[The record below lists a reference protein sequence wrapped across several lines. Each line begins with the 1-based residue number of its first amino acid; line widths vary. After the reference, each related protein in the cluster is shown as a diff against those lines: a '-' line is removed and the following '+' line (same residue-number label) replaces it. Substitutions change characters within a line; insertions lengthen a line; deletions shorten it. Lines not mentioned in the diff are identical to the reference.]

1 MEGHIM
7 QIAKWGN
14 SLAVRIP
21 AAVVDALALREG
33 DDVEIH
39 VAGKRVFALDKKP
52 SLKDRLVRLRRF
64 RGRMPKDFH
73 FDRAEA
79 NERR

>member
-1 MEGHIM
+1 M
-7 QIAKWGN
+7 QVAKWGN

-21 AAVVDALALREG
+21 AAVVGALKLKEG

-39 VAGKRVFALDKKP
+39 VAGERVFALDKTP
-52 SLKDRLVRLRRF
+52 SLEERLIKLRRF
-64 RGRMPKDFH
+64 RRPMPKGFH
-73 FDRAEA
+73 FDREEA

>member
-1 MEGHIM
+1 M

-21 AAVVDALALREG
+21 AAVVDALGLREG

-39 VAGKRVFALDKKP
+39 VANKRVFALNKKP
-52 SLKDRLVRLRRF
+52 GAKELLARLRQY
-64 RGRMPKDFH
+64 RGRLPVDFH
-73 FDRAEA
+73 FDRMEA

>member
-1 MEGHIM
+1 M

-33 DDVEIH
+33 DDIEIH

-52 SLKDRLVRLRRF
+52 VPR
-64 RGRMPKDFH
+64 
-73 FDRAEA
+73 
-79 NERR
+79 NC

>member
-1 MEGHIM
+1 MEDRM
-7 QIAKWGN
+7 QVAKWGN

-39 VAGKRVFALDKKP
+39 VAGKRVFALGKKP
-52 SLKDRLVRLRRF
+52 SLEERLIRLRRL
-64 RGRMPKDFH
+64 RRRMPKDFH
-73 FDRAEA
+73 FDRTEA

>member
-1 MEGHIM
+1 M
-7 QIAKWGN
+7 QISKWGN

-21 AAVVDALALREG
+21 AAVVDALALKEG
-33 DDVEIH
+33 DDIEIR
-39 VAGKRVFALDKKP
+39 VAGKRDFALEKQP
-52 SLKDRLVRLRRF
+52 SLQERLIKLRRF

-73 FDRAEA
+73 FNREEA

>member
-1 MEGHIM
+1 MRV
-7 QIAKWGN
+7 AKWGN

-21 AAVVDALALREG
+21 AVVADALALKEG

-39 VAGKRVFALDKKP
+39 VADERFFALERKP
-52 SLKDRLVRLRRF
+52 SFKERLIRLRRL
-64 RGRMPKDFH
+64 RVDIPKDFH
-73 FDRAEA
+73 FDRMEA

>member
-1 MEGHIM
+1 M

-39 VAGKRVFALDKKP
+39 VSGKRVFALDKKP

-73 FDRAEA
+73 FDRMEA

>member
-1 MEGHIM
+1 MR
-7 QIAKWGN
+7 IAKWGN

-39 VAGKRVFALDKKP
+39 VAGKRVFALDKTP
-52 SLKDRLVRLRRF
+52 SLEERLIRLRRL
-64 RGRMPKDFH
+64 RRRMPKDFH
-73 FDRAEA
+73 FDRTEA

>member
-1 MEGHIM
+1 M
-7 QIAKWGN
+7 QVAKWGN

-21 AAVVDALALREG
+21 AVVADALALKEG

-39 VAGKRVFALDKKP
+39 VADERFFALERKP
-52 SLKDRLVRLRRF
+52 SFKERLIRLRRF
-64 RGRMPKDFH
+64 RGSLPKDFH
-73 FDRAEA
+73 FDRMEA

>member
-1 MEGHIM
+1 MEVRM
-7 QIAKWGN
+7 QVAKWGN

-21 AAVVDALALREG
+21 AAVVAALALKEG

-39 VAGKRVFALDKKP
+39 VAGKRVFALDKTP
-52 SLKDRLVRLRRF
+52 SLEERLIRLRRF
-64 RGRMPKDFH
+64 RGSLPKDFH
-73 FDRAEA
+73 FDRTEA

>member
-1 MEGHIM
+1 M
-7 QIAKWGN
+7 QVAKWGN

-21 AAVVDALALREG
+21 AAVVKALALREG

-39 VAGKRVFALDKKP
+39 IAGKRVFALDKTP
-52 SLKDRLVRLRRF
+52 TLEERLSRLRRL
-64 RGRMPKDFH
+64 RRPLPKGFH
-73 FDRAEA
+73 FDREEA

>member
-1 MEGHIM
+1 ML
-7 QIAKWGN
+7 IAKWGN

-21 AAVVDALALREG
+21 ASVVDALALKEG

-39 VAGKRVFALDKKP
+39 VAGKRVFALDKKR

-64 RGRMPKDFH
+64 RGRMPEDFH

>member
-1 MEGHIM
+1 M

-39 VAGKRVFALDKKP
+39 VAGERVFALGKKP
-52 SLKDRLVRLRRF
+52 SLKDRLIRLRRL
-64 RGRMPKDFH
+64 RKPLPKDFH
-73 FDRAEA
+73 FDRTEA

>member
-1 MEGHIM
+1 MEVHM
-7 QIAKWGN
+7 QVAKWGN

-21 AAVVDALALREG
+21 AAVADALALKEG

-39 VAGKRVFALDKKP
+39 VAGDRVFELGKTP
-52 SLKDRLVRLRRF
+52 TLEERLVRLRRL
-64 RGRMPKDFH
+64 RRPMPEGFH
-73 FDRAEA
+73 FDRTEA

>member
-1 MEGHIM
+1 M

-21 AAVVDALALREG
+21 AVVVDALALKEG

-39 VAGKRVFALDKKP
+39 VADERFFALERKP
-52 SLKDRLVRLRRF
+52 SFKERLIRLRRL
-64 RGRMPKDFH
+64 RVDIPKDFH
-73 FDRAEA
+73 FDRMEA